1 LEERIY
7 RVRASLEQIHAGL
20 VAAAALWGGREQG
33 RSAATWGGRE
43 HGRWQ
48 RWKGMEGGGG
58 WQLAECVE
66 EKRDTPRMRASGVG
80 ISKCRCR

>member
-1 LEERIY
+1 LLGHRPAVALEERIY

-20 VAAAALWGGREQG
+20 VAAATLWGGREQG

-48 RWKGMEGGGG
+48 RWKGMEEGR
-58 WQLAECVE
+58 WLA
-66 EKRDTPRMRASGVG
+66 VG
-80 ISKCRCR
+80 RVR